1 MPKTKRGPALFE
13 VLGEDLR
20 QDAAGHL
27 KIPEWWAKGKPPQLD
42 QGGGCP
48 ERPKIVVA
56 DEPRPVLSHGPT
68 VVGTKPRWVAIDGD
82 RLSISL
88 TSLSAA
94 VVLFCALVFVLGAH
108 EWGSRSGVKAG
119 FRAGFEQGRT
129 SYEARTADEIELAR
143 SRPPTT
149 ELVSSLL
156 VGAEELPVGP
166 RETPAESG
174 DAVPESQWIRDHTY
188 IVAQEFAKGRA
199 EDATRAKAF
208 LDQHGIATEQLV
220 QRSGSIQL
228 ITARGFNHKD
238 ASQKKMSEQWLARV
252 HEVGGKFY
260 ATGGGY
266 RLHGYFKTLKGDSW

>member
-27 KIPEWWAKGKPPQLD
+27 KIPEWWAKGKPPRLGEGD
-42 QGGGCP
+42 VCP
-48 ERPKIVVA
+48 DRPKTVVA
-56 DEPRPVLSHGPT
+56 DKPRPVASVPSS
-68 VVGTKPRWVAIDGD
+68 VGTKPRWVVVDGD

-94 VVLFCALVFVLGAH
+94 VVLFCGLVFVLGAY
-108 EWGSRSGVKAG
+108 EWGSRSGARAG
-119 FRAGFEQGRT
+119 FQAGFEQGRT

-149 ELVSSLL
+149 ELVNSLL

-174 DAVPESQWIRDHTY
+174 EALPAPQWIRDHTY
-188 IVAQEFAKGRA
+188 IVAQEFSKGRA
-199 EDATRAKAF
+199 EDAARAKAF
-208 LDQHGIATEQLV
+208 LAQHGIATEQMT
-220 QRSGSIQL
+220 QRGGSIQL
-228 ITARGFNHKD
+228 ITVRGFNHKD
-238 ASQKKMSEQWLARV
+238 ASQKKMSEQLLARV

-266 RLHGYFKTLKGDSW
+266 RLQGYFKTLKGDSW